1 MESTNIPVE
10 IEAKFK
16 QATVKGG
23 VAVLQ
28 FEVATEEQ
36 AMFTISVIT
45 KSDEAFD
52 KFMDARERFAKWI
65 VEHAVVIDEALT
77 ERKYNRMLNEEV
89 R

>member
-28 FEVATEEQ
+28 FEVDTEEQ
-36 AMFTISVIT
+36 AMFTIYGIT

-52 KFMDARERFAKWI
+52 RFLDARERLSKWI
-65 VEHAVVIDEALT
+65 VGHAAVIDEAIT
-77 ERKYNRMLNEEV
+77 EEKYNDMLNEEV

>member
-1 MESTNIPVE
+1 M
-10 IEAKFK
+10 ADY
-16 QATVKGG
+16 KGML
-23 VAVLQ
+23 AELA
-28 FEVATEEQ
+28 ELATEEQ

-52 KFMDARERFAKWI
+52 RFMDARERLSKWI
-65 VEHAVVIDEALT
+65 AEHAVVIDEAIT

>member
-1 MESTNIPVE
+1 MEDY
-10 IEAKFK
+10 
-16 QATVKGG
+16 KGMF
-23 VAVLQ
+23 AELADL
-28 FEVATEEQ
+28 ATEEQ
-36 AMFTISVIT
+36 AMLTIYGIT

-52 KFMDARERFAKWI
+52 RFLDARERLAKWI

>member
-1 MESTNIPVE
+1 M
-10 IEAKFK
+10 ADY
-16 QATVKGG
+16 KGML
-23 VAVLQ
+23 AELA
-28 FEVATEEQ
+28 ELATEEQ
-36 AMFTISVIT
+36 AMFTIYGIT

-52 KFMDARERFAKWI
+52 KFMDARERLAKWI

>member
-1 MESTNIPVE
+1 MEDY
-10 IEAKFK
+10 
-16 QATVKGG
+16 KGMF
-23 VAVLQ
+23 AELADL
-28 FEVATEEQ
+28 ATEEQ

-45 KSDEAFD
+45 KPDEAFD
-52 KFMDARERFAKWI
+52 KFMDACERLSKRI

>member
-28 FEVATEEQ
+28 FEVDTEEQ
-36 AMFTISVIT
+36 TMFTVAVMAKT
-45 KSDEAFD
+45 DETLG
-52 KFMDARERFAKWI
+52 KFIDARERLAKWI
-65 VEHAVVIDEALT
+65 VEHAAVINEAIT
-77 ERKYNRMLNEEV
+77 EKKYNDMLNEEV